1 MTREDLWHRLLV
13 DNPAARSEQ
22 VALRWDDRS
31 LDYGG
36 LIAAVRELAE
46 GLCGAGVVPG
56 DRVVLALR
64 NSAEYV
70 VGFFAVVAAGAI
82 AVPVDP
88 QVGAERLR
96 AVVEEVR
103 PRLGLQLE
111 GHAVAIAGTAWHS
124 LRLAIGGLVAP
135 TLGSRAPLPVVAGED
150 EACMLFSAGSTGR
163 PKGVLLRHRQLRAIA
178 GTLVGVIGMGPGH
191 RDLILSPMT
200 HSGGWQRVAATL
212 LAGGTVVVFTGMF
225 SIAALA
231 DDVERFAISG
241 FFTAP
246 PVLRAILRAGPGKF
260 AAAAASLRSI
270 EIASAPVSAAELE
283 QLAAL
288 FPAID
293 IYLQYGLSECS
304 RAVILD
310 VRRYPE
316 KMHTVGLP
324 TAGVEVAIRGADGG
338 MLGVDEEGE
347 ILLRAPQRSD
357 RYWGGVALAAEEWLA
372 TGDHGVIDGQGFLA
386 LRGRRD
392 DMINCGGNSYFPAEV
407 ERLLGELPGVT
418 EYLVAGVAD
427 RQGVLGQVPW
437 IFVVAGAAGWSVGEF
452 MRTARARLPA
462 HMVPREVVQ
471 VPAIATAAGGK
482 PSRRETLRRYGPG
495 AEQG

>member
-1 MTREDLWHRLLV
+1 MSGEDLFHGLLV
-13 DNPAARSEQ
+13 GNPEVRPER

-31 LDYGG
+31 LEYGG
-36 LIAAVRELAE
+36 LTAAVRELAE
-46 GLCGAGVVPG
+46 RLCGAGVAPG
-56 DRVVLALR
+56 DRVLLALP

-70 VGFFAVVAAGAI
+70 LSFLAIVTAGAI

-88 QVGAERLR
+88 QAGAERLR
-96 AVVEEVR
+96 AVIEEVR
-103 PRLGLQLE
+103 PVLGLQL
-111 GHAVAIAGTAWHS
+111 AGQAFVGTTWHS
-124 LRLAIGGLVAP
+124 LRLELDGVSAP
-135 TLGSRAPLPVVAGED
+135 SLGSRGTLPVVTGEH

-163 PKGVLLRHRQLRAIA
+163 PKGVLLRHRQLLAIA
-178 GTLVGVIGMGPGH
+178 GTLSTVIGMGAMH

-225 SIAALA
+225 SIAALV
-231 DDVERFAISG
+231 DDLLRFEISG

-260 AAAAASLRSI
+260 AAVPASFRSI
-270 EIASAPVSAAELE
+270 EIASAPVSAAELG
-283 QLAAL
+283 QLAAI

-310 VRRYPE
+310 VRRYPG

-324 TAGVEVAIRGADGG
+324 TPGVEVAIRGDAGE
-338 MLGVDEEGE
+338 MLGVGEEGE

-357 RYWGGVALAAEEWLA
+357 RHWGGVTRAADEWLA
-372 TGDHGVIDGQGFLA
+372 TGDHGVIDAEGFLT

-407 ERLLGELPGVT
+407 ERLLGALAGVT

-427 RQGVLGQVPW
+427 PQGVLGQVPW
-437 IFVVAGAAGWSVGEF
+437 IFVVAEPGWSVGEF
-452 MRTARARLPA
+452 MRTARARLAP

-471 VPAIATAAGGK
+471 VPAIATAATGK
-482 PSRRETLRRYGPG
+482 PSRRETLRRHGPG
-495 AEQG
+495 AVQG